1 MIDSALPSGGIGP
14 ALNRFVKQ
22 ARPFRI
28 GQAAR
33 AAGVTTDTIRY
44 YEREKLLP
52 RPERTS
58 GGYRV
63 YGTAEVDRLKFIRKA
78 QRMGFSLEQIRAILR
93 ERDRGNA
100 PCDSVIRMTR
110 QRLAEVEDEIKQLQS
125 TRRSLKRYLAE
136 WDGDQP
142 DCCAAEEF
150 CSLIAR
156 ARI

>member
-1 MIDSALPSGGIGP
+1 MPKEPL
-14 ALNRFVKQ
+14 
-22 ARPFRI
+22 RI
-28 GQAAR
+28 GQAAK
-33 AAGVTTDTIRY
+33 AAGVSADTIRY

-52 RPERTS
+52 RPRRTS

-63 YGTAEVDRLKFIRKA
+63 YDTGTIDRLKFIRKA
-78 QRMGFSLEQIRAILR
+78 QRMGFSLEQIRAVLR
-93 ERDRGNA
+93 ERDLGNA

-110 QRLAEVEDEIKQLQS
+110 QRLEDVEAELKHLQS

-136 WDGDQP
+136 WDSAGS

-156 ARI
+156 MNV